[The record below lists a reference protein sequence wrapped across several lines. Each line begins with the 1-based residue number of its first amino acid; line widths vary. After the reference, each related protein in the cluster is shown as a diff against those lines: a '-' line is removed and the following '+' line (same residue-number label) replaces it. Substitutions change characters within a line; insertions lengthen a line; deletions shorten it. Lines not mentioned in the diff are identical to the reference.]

1 MELEQAK
8 EMAEAL
14 TLDNEH
20 AISTL
25 GSDGDEVAEL
35 LLKEIERLSNKQRVR
50 NLIAEQIADET
61 IFFDAETAPEA
72 YLQDK
77 LKELHKAIIEEST

>member
-1 MELEQAK
+1 MELNQAL

-35 LLKEIERLSNKQRVR
+35 LFKEIERLRDKKEVVDLVAKQR
-50 NLIAEQIADET
+50 QDET
-61 IFFDAETAPEA
+61 IFFEPRIATEA
-72 YLQDK
+72 YLQDR
-77 LKELHKAIIEEST
+77 LKELHDLIIEEST